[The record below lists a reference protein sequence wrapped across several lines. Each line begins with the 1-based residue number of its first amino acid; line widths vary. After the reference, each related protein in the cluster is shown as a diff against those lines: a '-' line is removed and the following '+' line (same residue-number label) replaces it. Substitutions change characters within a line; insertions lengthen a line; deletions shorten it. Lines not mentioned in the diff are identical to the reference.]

1 MMDNSLISL
10 FVRSIFVDNMIFAF
24 FLGMCSYLA
33 VSKTVKTA
41 LGLGIA
47 VTFVLVVTL
56 PVNYLLQTKVL
67 GPNCLV
73 EGVDLSFLSFILFIG
88 VIAGIVQLVEMVLK
102 KMSPSLYKA
111 LGIFLPLI
119 TTNCAILGA
128 TINAISYGY
137 SYIESVVYAF
147 GAGVGYM
154 VAMVLFAGIR
164 EEKLVDLEGVPA
176 PFKGVGIILV
186 SASIMALSFM
196 GFAGM
201 FQ

>member
-1 MMDNSLISL
+1 MVNLIVIFMAIVL
-10 FVRSIFVDNMIFAF
+10 VNNFVLSQ
-24 FLGMCSYLA
+24 FLGICSFLGVSNKMSSA
-33 VSKTVKTA
+33 VGMGGAVVFVMVIA
-41 LGLGIA
+41 EA
-47 VTFVLVVTL
+47 VTW
-56 PVNYLLQTKVL
+56 PVMQILNKFEIGYLQTV
-67 GPNCLV
+67 V
-73 EGVDLSFLSFILFIG
+73 FIL
-88 VIAGIVQLVEMVLK
+88 VIAALVQFVEMFMK
-102 KMSPSLYKA
+102 KYLPALQKA

-137 SYIESVVYAF
+137 TFAQSMVYSF

-154 VAMVLFAGIR
+154 VAMILFAGIR
-164 EEKLVDLEGVPA
+164 EEKLYNTEGVPT

-196 GFAGM
+196 GFTGM

>member
-1 MMDNSLISL
+1 MLVNLIVIFMGIVL
-10 FVRSIFVDNMIFAF
+10 VNNFVLSQ
-24 FLGMCSYLA
+24 FLGIC
-33 VSKTVKTA
+33 
-41 LGLGIA
+41 
-47 VTFVLVVTL
+47 
-56 PVNYLLQTKVL
+56 
-67 GPNCLV
+67 
-73 EGVDLSFLSFILFIG
+73 SFLGVSNKMSSSVGMGGAVVFVM
-88 VIAGIVQLVEMVLK
+88 VIAELVEMFMK
-102 KMSPSLYKA
+102 KYLPALQKA

-196 GFAGM
+196 GFTGM